1 MKKKRRHKLS
11 WTNIYSLGLLPAII
25 MWGLSPVL
33 NERTI
38 IIVSIII
45 GIIWIFYSFFSTRLF
60 RGCGTIGW
68 ITGWALLLSGLLCG
82 LLLLWN
88 VSIPM
93 ILFESPCIALLA
105 YLFRHRNIQPPFC
118 HQCILQRGGIRERH
132 ILGDFSRYEAY
143 YTIRII
149 LIGALLVAIFSW
161 ALFLKDVEI
170 HSRTGTY
177 FYFYFPLGLSLATV
191 IFEVSRRW
199 LIQNIIDIHEKK
211 SKIFIKKNK
220 VKNGEEMQDLFS
232 VIRIMIIAQEKIF
245 LIENY
250 GDKNELDSGT
260 GLDVPIHRY
269 FYQFLTR
276 ESEFKMAQQIVQE
289 ELQIDKPELRCLS
302 TAISYESNRRVGHY
316 ILFLDD
322 KNLLKINR
330 YPGRWYTTKEIVRLF
345 RIGRLY
351 PLFKENYARFHTI
364 VRTALTY
371 YPNGRRRYSIPGYKP
386 AFTLRHIDL
395 MNIEFDDPIWLYVS
409 RHNEDRL
416 SYRIDRWLQK
426 IFSKHHSSNCCDA

>member
-1 MKKKRRHKLS
+1 
-11 WTNIYSLGLLPAII
+11 
-25 MWGLSPVL
+25 
-33 NERTI
+33 
-38 IIVSIII
+38 
-45 GIIWIFYSFFSTRLF
+45 
-60 RGCGTIGW
+60 
-68 ITGWALLLSGLLCG
+68 
-82 LLLLWN
+82 
-88 VSIPM
+88 M
-93 ILFESPCIALLA
+93 ILFEAPCIALLA

-143 YTIRII
+143 YII
-149 LIGALLVAIFSW
+149 QVIMSISLLLTVFSWVLLLIGIDS
-161 ALFLKDVEI
+161 

-177 FYFYFPLGLSLATV
+177 FYFYFPLGLSIAIV
-191 IFEVSRRW
+191 IFEISRRW
-199 LIQNIIDIHEKK
+199 LILRVINNHEKRNNHFINQK
-211 SKIFIKKNK
+211 SDDSKRGF
-220 VKNGEEMQDLFS
+220 FS

-250 GDKNELDSGT
+250 GDENEMDSGK

-269 FYQFLTR
+269 FHQFLTR
-276 ESEFKMAQQIVQE
+276 EGEFKMAQQIVQE
-289 ELQIDKPELRCLS
+289 ELQIDKPKLRCLS

-322 KNLLKINR
+322 KDLLKINR
-330 YPGRWYTTKEIVRLF
+330 YPGRWYTTKEIARLF